1 MSNAMGIFIYPN
13 KIIKYSGKC
22 DIASILV
29 KLLSTVNI
37 ELQPSKNN
45 PFISY
50 CNGVFTLYMGL

>member
-13 KIIKYSGKC
+13 KIIKYSGKWT
-22 DIASILV
+22 SHQPV